1 MTAPLVSE
9 LLNFRD
15 ILRPLV
21 FTTSFIKKMKHFAT
35 FIALLISSPTFA
47 RSKKIEDL
55 KNYYD
60 AHDFQSAQNIID
72 DILER
77 EKPQELQNE
86 NLEQEINESI
96 GEKSEEIGSVETEEE
111 KLEEEKNSEEQ
122 QEEEKEENNIIDEE
136 DQLLAFF
143 FDGLIRFEQK
153 NLEGAEE
160 SFKKILELKRDWEQI
175 SEVYYWLAQ
184 ISFEQKKIS
193 QGIDFLK
200 SIDKEKISQ
209 EEVDKIIQ
217 NYLIGEVDNVEL
229 NRCVC
234 KNSEN
239 NFIVKKWLD
248 RQMELPLAEQYVWLI
263 KYFLKQDEYQKYRKA
278 FFDKV
283 KIKKK
288 GKYNLAVILP
298 LDLENSPKNSRFY
311 DFYNLASMALED
323 FEDRDKFEFYFYDSK
338 NNGEGLDEILHLEEM
353 KNMDIIINTSKKNLD
368 KVSQFSK
375 ENSILLYDFASKSL
389 NSIKDNS
396 FAFLAQASQETYSL
410 GAAKFILEE
419 VKKQPEHKNITIVY
433 VDKDFKIAEIFKN
446 YLSFNGLQTNEISFS
461 NEDLKNILY
470 KVRVNL
476 DTIKKEKAKKLKK
489 QEAGENVSEEEETE
503 KLDVMKIL
511 EESDYVFVASPDMVL
526 MGNVIGISEQLNITP
541 KVFCDYALL
550 NTNLAEEIFNKENF
564 FYLTSNEFGYDD
576 VRFMTFKEKYFD
588 KFKKFPSLEMFFNYN
603 ALQKILNKINQNQ
616 INILHDE
623 QKINLI
629 TF

>member
-1 MTAPLVSE
+1 
-9 LLNFRD
+9 
-15 ILRPLV
+15 
-21 FTTSFIKKMKHFAT
+21 MKHFAT